1 MTAINRMSHAEQL
14 LLAGFGGAI
23 LAIILM
29 VSISDLHASAPLK
42 ELQECKD
49 KPDTTAYYARLPGE
63 SHTTEACLHA
73 IRFGSPN
80 WVPDFRS
87 PLPPEKGK

>member
-49 KPDTTAYYARLPGE
+49 RPDTTAYMARLPGE
-63 SHTTEACLHA
+63 SHTVEHCVQVM
-73 IRFGSPN
+73 RFGSPN
-80 WVPDFRS
+80 WIPQFS
-87 PLPPEKGK
+87 HPLKGKE